1 MATPE
6 LRLLK
11 PEPVKRSRSAGRQ
24 QTQRAPAALRLLQAE
39 RSEEVY
45 PILLEEIVSLGFDRT
60 FIVAVDFET
69 GEVLPSASLNCS
81 KNYLERFR
89 SSLFAADNPVVD
101 VLNSQRPSVVKDS
114 SLHHRS
120 LYCHPIL
127 YSNTTPCWECERE
140 RRAEC
145 LAVDNALRRRKMTLE
160 SQVCGT
166 CNMRAYAALVAAEL
180 PTKQTPD
187 LVLLGN
193 LVEMANRYLSRLF
206 KVEHYYNRMTD
217 MDVTIAQLQTVMQSM
232 SDPVILTDNH
242 TRVIVQ
248 NRAAE
253 RFFKVPDGSSSEGLT
268 EGLAR
273 AVEMNNMLFSA
284 ALSSVAVSGVEAS
297 RDLTLI
303 DAIEGEEMLFEAV
316 CTPTFSRDGMPL
328 GMVTVMRDVTDL
340 RRADQELRTNYEKLR
355 AAEELV
361 RQDRDRLNVIIESVG
376 DPIVVCDGSA
386 KVVLLDPLAHNLFGY
401 GEKQTVPNA
410 IRVKNQAQLDAY
422 VTAFTFGFADKESG
436 TLKLT
441 DPNTKQEIEYDTRS
455 GKIYDERGQ
464 VAFTVT
470 VLRDLTA
477 LRRVEQLKVE
487 RRMLE
492 IEKFAA
498 AGRLAATIAHE
509 VNNPMEAIK
518 NAIYLLSDSIKRDAQ
533 PVYDILKSETE
544 RVARIVRQML
554 GLYRNNEQVKPI
566 SINTLIEDTLLL
578 LNRQLQR
585 TNVEVGTKL
594 RDVPD
599 AVVAADQLRQVL
611 SNLVINAKDSMPD
624 GGRLLLR
631 TRHIRTS
638 REFPLGSI
646 RILVADTGSGIPKE
660 LLHSIFEPFV
670 TTKGEKGTGLGL
682 WIVRGI
688 IGNHGGKI
696 SVRSKVGKGTVFKI
710 ELPAVR

>member
-6 LRLLK
+6 LRLHK
-11 PEPVKRSRSAGRQ
+11 PELVKRRLRLSSRRV
-24 QTQRAPAALRLLQAE
+24 PAALRLLQAE

-45 PILLEEIVSLGFDRT
+45 PILLEEVVGLGFERT

-89 SSLFAADNPVVD
+89 SSLFIAENPVVD
-101 VLNSQRPSVVKDS
+101 VLNSQRPSVIKDS

-127 YSNTTPCWECERE
+127 YSNTTVCWEAERA
-140 RRAEC
+140 RRSEC
-145 LAVDNALRRRKMTLE
+145 LAVDNALHRRKMSLE

-166 CNMRAYAALVAAEL
+166 CNMRAYAALVAVEL
-180 PTKQTPD
+180 PSKDSGD
-187 LVLLGN
+187 LVVLGD
-193 LVEMANRYLSRLF
+193 LIEMANRYLSRLF

-242 TRVIVQ
+242 YSVIVQ
-248 NRAAE
+248 NKAAE
-253 RFFKVPDGSSSEGLT
+253 RFFKIPDSTAAEGLT

-273 AVEMNNMLFSA
+273 AVELNNMLFSA

-297 RDLTLI
+297 RDLTLV

-316 CTPTFSRDGMPL
+316 CTPTFARDGLPL

-340 RRADQELRTNYEKLR
+340 RRADQELRSNYDRLR

-376 DPIVVCDGSA
+376 DPIVVCDGFA
-386 KVVLLDPLAHNLFGY
+386 KIVLLDPLAQNLFV
-401 GEKQTVPNA
+401 GEKEHPPSAVKL
-410 IRVKNQAQLDAY
+410 KNQAQLDAY
-422 VTAFTFGFADKESG
+422 VTAFTFGFGDKESG
-436 TLKLT
+436 TLRLT
-441 DPNTKQEIEYDTRS
+441 DPNSKQEIEYDTRS

-477 LRRVEQLKVE
+477 LRRVEQLRVE

-518 NAIYLLSDSIKRDAQ
+518 NAIYLLNDSVKPEAQ
-533 PVYDILKSETE
+533 PVYDILKAETE

-566 SINTLIEDTLLL
+566 NVNTLVEDTVLL

-585 TNVEVGTKL
+585 TNIEVTMELGDL
-594 RDVPD
+594 PD

-624 GGRLLLR
+624 GGKLRVR
-631 TRHIRTS
+631 TRHVRS
-638 REFPLGSI
+638 SKDFPLGSI
-646 RILVADTGSGIPKE
+646 RILVGDTGAGIPKE
-660 LLHSIFEPFV
+660 LLESIFEPFV

-696 SVRSKVGKGTVFKI
+696 SVRSKLGKGTIFKI
-710 ELPAVR
+710 ELPAAK

>member
-6 LRLLK
+6 LRLQK
-11 PEPVKRSRSAGRQ
+11 PEPPKRRLRVSSRG
-24 QTQRAPAALRLLQAE
+24 APAALRLLQAE

-45 PILLEEIVSLGFDRT
+45 PILLEEIVGLGFQRT

-81 KNYLERFR
+81 KNYLDRFR
-89 SSLFAADNPVVD
+89 SSLFAAENAVVD
-101 VLNSQRPSVVKDS
+101 VLHSQRPSVIRDS

-127 YSNTTPCWECERE
+127 YSNSTVCWEAERE
-140 RRAEC
+140 RRSEC
-145 LAVDNALRRRKMTLE
+145 LAVDNHLRRRKMSLE

-166 CNMRAYAALVAAEL
+166 CNMRAYAALVAVEL
-180 PTKQTPD
+180 PSKSSPE
-187 LVLLGN
+187 LISLSN
-193 LVEMANRYLSRLF
+193 LIEMANRYLSRLF

-242 TRVIVQ
+242 YRVIVQ

-253 RFFKVPDGSSSEGLT
+253 RFFKVPDSTVAEGLT

-273 AVEMNNMLFSA
+273 AVEMNNLLFSA

-316 CTPTFSRDGMPL
+316 CTPTFTRDGMPL

-355 AAEELV
+355 AAEEVV

-386 KVVLLDPLAHNLFGY
+386 KIVLLDPLAQNLFGL
-401 GEKQTVPNA
+401 GEKEILSDTV
-410 IRVKNQAQLDAY
+410 RVKNQAQLDAY

-436 TLKLT
+436 ILKLT

-518 NAIYLLSDSIKRDAQ
+518 NAIYLLNDSVKADAQ

-554 GLYRNNEQVKPI
+554 GLYRNNEQVKPVN
-566 SINTLIEDTLLL
+566 INLLVEDTLLL

-585 TNVEVGTKL
+585 SNVEVSTKL
-594 RDVPD
+594 GELPD

-624 GGRLLLR
+624 GGRLQIR
-631 TRHIRTS
+631 TRHVRHS
-638 REFPLGSI
+638 KEYPLGSI
-646 RILVADTGSGIPKE
+646 RLLVADTGTGIPPE
-660 LLHSIFEPFV
+660 LRKTIFEPFV

-696 SVRSKVGKGTVFKI
+696 SVKSKAGKGTIFKI
-710 ELPAVR
+710 ELPATR

>member
-6 LRLLK
+6 LRLVK
-11 PEPVKRSRSAGRQ
+11 PEPAKRRSRIQARRS
-24 QTQRAPAALRLLQAE
+24 PAALRLLQAE

-45 PILLEEIVSLGFDRT
+45 PILLEEIVALGFERT

-69 GEVLPSASLNCS
+69 GEILPSASLNCS

-89 SSLFAADNPVVD
+89 SSLFASENPVVD
-101 VLNSQRPSVVKDS
+101 VLHTQRPSVVKDS

-127 YSNTTPCWECERE
+127 YSNTTPCWEAERE

-145 LAVDNALRRRKMTLE
+145 LAVDNSLRRRRMSLE

-166 CNMRAYAALVAAEL
+166 CNMRAYAALVSAEL
-180 PTKQTPD
+180 PSKDTPD
-187 LVLLGN
+187 LVSLSN
-193 LVEMANRYLSRLF
+193 LIEMANRYLSRLF

-253 RFFKVPDGSSSEGLT
+253 RFFKVPDSSAAEGLT

-316 CTPTFSRDGMPL
+316 CTPTFTRDGMPL

-340 RRADQELRTNYEKLR
+340 RRADQELRANYDKLR

-386 KVVLLDPLAHNLFGY
+386 KVVLLDPLAQNLFAA
-401 GEKQTVPNA
+401 GEKEGVPNA
-410 IRVKNQAQLDAY
+410 TRVKNQAQLDAY

-441 DPNTKQEIEYDTRS
+441 DPVTRQEIEYDTRS

-518 NAIYLLSDSIKRDAQ
+518 NAIYLLSDSVKRDAQ

-566 SINTLIEDTLLL
+566 NINTLVEDTVLL

-585 TNVEVGTKL
+585 SNVEVTTDLGDL
-594 RDVPD
+594 PD

-624 GGRLLLR
+624 GGKLR
-631 TRHIRTS
+631 IRSRHVHTS

-646 RILVADTGSGIPKE
+646 RILVADTGTGIPKQ
-660 LLHSIFEPFV
+660 LLSSIFEPFV

>member
-1 MATPE
+1 MMATPE

-11 PEPVKRSRSAGRQ
+11 PEPGKRRSRLQARRS
-24 QTQRAPAALRLLQAE
+24 PAALRLLQAE

-45 PILLEEIVSLGFDRT
+45 PILLEEIVALGFERT

-89 SSLFAADNPVVD
+89 SSLFASENPVVD
-101 VLNSQRPSVVKDS
+101 VMHTQRPSVVKDS

-127 YSNTTPCWECERE
+127 YSNATLCWEAERE

-145 LAVDNALRRRKMTLE
+145 LAVDNSMRRRRMSLE

-180 PTKQTPD
+180 PNRDTAD
-187 LVLLGN
+187 LVSLSN
-193 LVEMANRYLSRLF
+193 LIEMANRYLSRLF

-253 RFFKVPDGSSSEGLT
+253 RFFKVPDSSASEGLT

-316 CTPTFSRDGMPL
+316 CTPTFTRDGMPL

-340 RRADQELRTNYEKLR
+340 RRADQELRANYDKLR

-386 KVVLLDPLAHNLFGY
+386 KVVLLDPLAHNLFAA
-401 GEKQTVPNA
+401 GEKEGVPNA
-410 IRVKNQAQLDAY
+410 TRVKNQAQLDAY
-422 VTAFTFGFADKESG
+422 LTAFTFGFADKESG
-436 TLKLT
+436 TLKVT
-441 DPNTKQEIEYDTRS
+441 DPVTRQEIEYDTRS

-518 NAIYLLSDSIKRDAQ
+518 NAIYLLADSVKRDAQ

-566 SINTLIEDTLLL
+566 NVNTLIEDTMLL

-585 TNVEVGTKL
+585 SNVEVATDLGDL
-594 RDVPD
+594 PD

-611 SNLVINAKDSMPD
+611 SNLVINAKDSMAE
-624 GGRLLLR
+624 GGRLRVR
-631 TRHIRTS
+631 TRHVHTS
-638 REFPLGSI
+638 KEFPLGSI
-646 RILVADTGSGIPKE
+646 RILVADTGTGIPRQ
-660 LLHSIFEPFV
+660 LLSSIFEPFV

-688 IGNHGGKI
+688 IGNHGGRI
-696 SVRSKVGKGTVFKI
+696 SVRSKVGQGTVFKI

>member
-11 PEPVKRSRSAGRQ
+11 PEPAKRRVRVTSRR
-24 QTQRAPAALRLLQAE
+24 TPTALRLLQAE

-45 PILLEEIVSLGFDRT
+45 PILLEEIVDLGFQRT

-81 KNYLERFR
+81 KNYLDRFR
-89 SSLFAADNPVVD
+89 SSLFAAGNPVVD
-101 VLNSQRPSVVKDS
+101 VLHSQRPSVVRDS

-127 YSNTTPCWECERE
+127 YNNTTVCWEAERE

-145 LAVDNALRRRKMTLE
+145 LAVDNSARRRKMSLE

-166 CNMRAYAALVAAEL
+166 CSMRAYAALVGVEL
-180 PTKQTPD
+180 PTKSTPE
-187 LVLLGN
+187 LVPLSN
-193 LVEMANRYLSRLF
+193 LIEMANRYLSRLF

-232 SDPVILTDNH
+232 TDPVILTDNH
-242 TRVIVQ
+242 YRVIVQ
-248 NRAAE
+248 NKAAE
-253 RFFKVPDGSSSEGLT
+253 RFFKLPEQVT
-268 EGLAR
+268 EGFVR
-273 AVEMNNMLFSA
+273 AVELNNLLFSA
-284 ALSSVAVSGVEAS
+284 ALSSVAVSGSEAS
-297 RDLTLI
+297 RDLTLV

-316 CTPTFSRDGMPL
+316 CTPTYGRDGMPL

-340 RRADQELRTNYEKLR
+340 RRADEELRANYERLR
-355 AAEELV
+355 KAEEIV
-361 RQDRDRLNVIIESVG
+361 RQDRDRLNVIIENVG
-376 DPIVVCDGSA
+376 DPIVVCDSA
-386 KVVLLDPLAHNLFGY
+386 ARIVLLDPLAQNLFGS
-401 GEKQTVPNA
+401 EKEP
-410 IRVKNQAQLDAY
+410 IRDPLRMKNLAQLDAY
-422 VTAFTFGFADKESG
+422 VTAFTFSFADSESG
-436 TLKLT
+436 PIKLY
-441 DPNTKQEIEYDTRS
+441 DPSSKQEIEYDARS

-477 LRRVEQLKVE
+477 FRRMEQLKVE

-518 NAIYLLSDSIKRDAQ
+518 NAIYLLSDAVKPESQ

-554 GLYRNNEQVKPI
+554 GLYRNNEQVKPVN
-566 SINTLIEDTLLL
+566 INLLVEDTLLL
-578 LNRQLQR
+578 LNRQLGR
-585 TNVEVGTKL
+585 SNIHVVTNLG
-594 RDVPD
+594 DIPD

-611 SNLVINAKDSMPD
+611 SNLVINAKDAMAE
-624 GGRLLLR
+624 GGRLV
-631 TRHIRTS
+631 IRTNHV
-638 REFPLGSI
+638 RRNEGAHGWI
-646 RILVADTGSGIPKE
+646 RITIGDTGSGIPKE
-660 LLHSIFEPFV
+660 MLGTIFEPFV

-688 IGNHGGKI
+688 INNHGGKI
-696 SVRSKVGKGTVFKI
+696 SVRSRQGNGTVFKI
-710 ELPAVR
+710 EIPVVR

>member
-1 MATPE
+1 MMATPE
-6 LRLLK
+6 LRLQK
-11 PEPVKRSRSAGRQ
+11 PEPAKRRLRLPSR
-24 QTQRAPAALRLLQAE
+24 RAPAALRLLQAE

-45 PILLEEIVSLGFDRT
+45 PILLEEIVSLGFERT

-81 KNYLERFR
+81 KTYLERFR

-101 VLNSQRPSVVKDS
+101 VLHSQRASVVRNS

-127 YSNTTPCWECERE
+127 YSNTTVCWESERD
-140 RRAEC
+140 RRSDC
-145 LAVDNALRRRKMTLE
+145 LAVENFTRRRRLSLE
-160 SQVCGT
+160 EQVCNA
-166 CNMRAYAALVAAEL
+166 CQMRAYAALVCVEL
-180 PTKQTPD
+180 PAKEQADVVRLSD
-187 LVLLGN
+187 LVDL
-193 LVEMANRYLSRLF
+193 ANRYLSRLF

-217 MDVTIAQLQTVMQSM
+217 MDITISQLQTVMQSM
-232 SDPVILTDNH
+232 TDPVILTDNH
-242 TRVIVQ
+242 YRVIVQ
-248 NRAAE
+248 NKAAE
-253 RFFKVPDGSSSEGLT
+253 RFFKLPEQVT
-268 EGLAR
+268 EGFVR
-273 AVEMNNMLFSA
+273 AVELNNLLFSA
-284 ALSSVAVSGVEAS
+284 ALSSVAVSGSETS
-297 RDLTLI
+297 RDLTLV

-316 CTPTFSRDGMPL
+316 CTPTYGRDGMPL

-340 RRADQELRTNYEKLR
+340 RRADEELRANYERLR
-355 AAEELV
+355 KAEEIV
-361 RQDRDRLNVIIESVG
+361 RQDRDRLNVIIENVG
-376 DPIVVCDGSA
+376 DPIVVCDSA
-386 KVVLLDPLAHNLFGY
+386 AKIVLLDPLAQNLFGS
-401 GEKQTVPNA
+401 EKEP
-410 IRVKNQAQLDAY
+410 IRDPLQMKNLAQLDAY
-422 VTAFTFGFADKESG
+422 VTSFTFSFADSESG
-436 TLKLT
+436 PLKLY
-441 DPNTKQEIEYDTRS
+441 DPGSRQEVEYDARS

-464 VAFTVT
+464 VAFTVS

-477 LRRVEQLKVE
+477 FRRMEQLKIE

-518 NAIYLLSDSIKRDAQ
+518 NAIYLLSDSVKADAQ
-533 PVYDILKSETE
+533 PIYEILKSETE

-554 GLYRNNEQVKPI
+554 GLYRNNEQVKPV
-566 SINTLIEDTLLL
+566 NVNLLVEDTLLL

-585 TNVEVGTKL
+585 SNVEVITKL
-594 RDVPD
+594 GELPE

-624 GGRLLLR
+624 GGRLLVR
-631 TRHIRTS
+631 TRHVRYNK
-638 REFPLGSI
+638 EYPLGSI
-646 RILVADTGSGIPKE
+646 RLLVADTGSGIPKE
-660 LLHSIFEPFV
+660 LLNTIFEPFV

-696 SVRSKVGKGTVFKI
+696 SVKSKVARGTVLKI

>member
-6 LRLLK
+6 LRLQR
-11 PEPVKRSRSAGRQ
+11 PEPTKRRVASR
-24 QTQRAPAALRLLQAE
+24 RAPAALRLLQAE

-45 PILLEEIVSLGFDRT
+45 PILLEEIVSLGFERT

-81 KNYLERFR
+81 KTYLERFR

-101 VLNSQRPSVVKDS
+101 VLHSQRASVVRNS

-127 YSNTTPCWECERE
+127 YSNTTVCWESERE

-145 LAVDNALRRRKMTLE
+145 LAVDNSQRRRKMSLE

-166 CNMRAYAALVAAEL
+166 CSMRAYAALVAVEL
-180 PTKQTPD
+180 PTKDTSD
-187 LVLLGN
+187 LVLLSN
-193 LVEMANRYLSRLF
+193 LIEMANRYLSRLF

-217 MDVTIAQLQTVMQSM
+217 MDITISQLQTVMQSM
-232 SDPVILTDNH
+232 TDPVILTDNH
-242 TRVIVQ
+242 YRVIVQ
-248 NRAAE
+248 NKAAE
-253 RFFKVPDGSSSEGLT
+253 RFFKSPEQAT
-268 EGLAR
+268 EGLVR
-273 AVEMNNMLFSA
+273 ALELNNLLFTS
-284 ALSSVAVSGVEAS
+284 ALSSVAVAGGDAV
-297 RDLTLI
+297 RDLTLV
-303 DAIEGEEMLFEAV
+303 DAYEGEETLFEAV
-316 CTPTFSRDGMPL
+316 CAPTFSRDGMPL

-340 RRADQELRTNYEKLR
+340 RRADQELRENYDKLR

-386 KVVLLDPLAHNLFGY
+386 KVVLLDPLAQNLFGF
-401 GEKQTVPNA
+401 GEKEAVPDA
-410 IRVKNQAQLDAY
+410 VRVKNQAQLDAY

-436 TLKLT
+436 MLKLS

-518 NAIYLLSDSIKRDAQ
+518 NAIYLLSDSVKADAQ

-566 SINTLIEDTLLL
+566 NINTLIEDTLLL

-585 TNVEVGTKL
+585 SNVEVITKL
-594 RDVPD
+594 GELPE
-599 AVVAADQLRQVL
+599 AVVAAYQLRQVF
-611 SNLVINAKDSMPD
+611 SNLVINAKDSMPE
-624 GGRLLLR
+624 GGRLL
-631 TRHIRTS
+631 
-638 REFPLGSI
+638 
-646 RILVADTGSGIPKE
+646 
-660 LLHSIFEPFV
+660 
-670 TTKGEKGTGLGL
+670 
-682 WIVRGI
+682 VR
-688 IGNHGGKI
+688 
-696 SVRSKVGKGTVFKI
+696 
-710 ELPAVR
+710 

>member
-6 LRLLK
+6 LRLQK
-11 PEPVKRSRSAGRQ
+11 PEPSRRKLRVSAR
-24 QTQRAPAALRLLQAE
+24 RAPAALRLLQAE

-45 PILLEEIVSLGFDRT
+45 PILLEELVALGFERT
-60 FIVAVDFET
+60 FIVAVDFES
-69 GEVLPSASLNCS
+69 GEILPSASLNCS
-81 KNYLERFR
+81 RNYLERFR
-89 SSLFAADNPVVD
+89 SSLFAAENPVVD
-101 VLNSQRPSVVKDS
+101 VLHSQRPSVVKDS

-127 YSNTTPCWECERE
+127 YSNSTPCWEAERE
-140 RRAEC
+140 RRSEC
-145 LAVDNALRRRKMTLE
+145 LAVDNALRRRKMSLE

-166 CNMRAYAALVAAEL
+166 CSMRAYAALVAVEL
-180 PTKQTPD
+180 PSREAPD
-187 LVLLGN
+187 LVLLNN
-193 LVEMANRYLSRLF
+193 LIEMANRYLSRLF

-242 TRVIVQ
+242 YRVMVQ

-253 RFFKVPDGSSSEGLT
+253 RFFKVPDSTINEGLT

-273 AVEMNNMLFSA
+273 AVEMNNLLFSA
-284 ALSSVAVSGVEAS
+284 ALSSVAVSGMEAS

-340 RRADQELRTNYEKLR
+340 RRADQELRSNYEKLR

-376 DPIVVCDGSA
+376 DPIVVCDGFA
-386 KVVLLDPLAHNLFGY
+386 KVVLLDPLAQNLFGV
-401 GEKQTVPNA
+401 GERKETVPDEV
-410 IRVKNQAQLDAY
+410 RLKNQAQLDAY

-436 TLKLT
+436 TLKLA
-441 DPNTKQEIEYDTRS
+441 DPLTKQEIDFDTRS

-518 NAIYLLSDSIKRDAQ
+518 NAIYLLSDAVKADAQ
-533 PVYDILKSETE
+533 PVYEILKSETE

-566 SINTLIEDTLLL
+566 NVNTLVEDTVLL

-585 TNVEVGTKL
+585 TNVEVATELGDL
-594 RDVPD
+594 PD

-624 GGRLLLR
+624 GGMLRLR
-631 TRHIRTS
+631 TRHVRTS
-638 REFPLGSI
+638 KEYPLGNI
-646 RILVADTGSGIPKE
+646 RIIVADTGSGIPKE
-660 LLHSIFEPFV
+660 LINSIFEPFV

-696 SVRSKVGKGTVFKI
+696 SVRSKVAKGTIFKI
-710 ELPAVR
+710 DLPAVR

>member
-1 MATPE
+1 MASPE
-6 LRLLK
+6 LRLQK
-11 PEPVKRSRSAGRQ
+11 PEPSKRRLRVPPRR
-24 QTQRAPAALRLLQAE
+24 TPAALRLLQAE

-45 PILLEEIVSLGFDRT
+45 PILLEEVVNLGFERT

-89 SSLFAADNPVVD
+89 SSLFAAENPVVD
-101 VLNSQRPSVVKDS
+101 VLHSQRPSVIKDS

-127 YSNTTPCWECERE
+127 YSNTTVCWEAERE
-140 RRAEC
+140 RRSEC
-145 LAVDNALRRRKMTLE
+145 LAVDNSLRRRKMSLE

-166 CNMRAYAALVAAEL
+166 CNMRAYAAMVAVEL
-180 PTKQTPD
+180 PLKDTPE
-187 LVLLGN
+187 LVLLNN
-193 LVEMANRYLSRLF
+193 LIEMGNRYLSRLF

-242 TRVIVQ
+242 YRVIVQ
-248 NRAAE
+248 NKAAE
-253 RFFKVPDGSSSEGLT
+253 RFFKIPDSTIAEGLT

-273 AVEMNNMLFSA
+273 AVELNNLLFSA
-284 ALSSVAVSGVEAS
+284 ALSSVAVSGAEAS
-297 RDLTLI
+297 RDLTLV

-316 CTPTFSRDGMPL
+316 CTPTFTRDGMPL

-340 RRADQELRTNYEKLR
+340 RRADQELRSNYDKLR

-386 KVVLLDPLAHNLFGY
+386 KVVLLDPLAQNLFGSDK
-401 GEKQTVPNA
+401 ETVLHA
-410 IRVKNQAQLDAY
+410 TRVKNQAQLDAY

-436 TLKLT
+436 SLKLA
-441 DPNTKQEIEYDTRS
+441 DPATRQEIDYDTRS

-518 NAIYLLSDSIKRDAQ
+518 NAIYLLADAVEPDAQ

-566 SINTLIEDTLLL
+566 NVNTLVEDTLLL

-585 TNVEVGTKL
+585 SNVEVVTNL
-594 RDVPD
+594 RELPD

-611 SNLVINAKDSMPD
+611 SNLVINAKDSMAE
-624 GGRLLLR
+624 GGKLQVR
-631 TRHIRTS
+631 TRHVRTS

-646 RILVADTGSGIPKE
+646 RIIVADTGAGIPRD
-660 LLHSIFEPFV
+660 LLASIFEPFV

-696 SVRSKVGKGTVFKI
+696 SVRSKTGKGTIFKI

>member
-1 MATPE
+1 MMATPE
-6 LRLLK
+6 LRLQK
-11 PEPVKRSRSAGRQ
+11 PEPLKRRLRLPSR
-24 QTQRAPAALRLLQAE
+24 RAPAALRLLQAE

-45 PILLEEIVSLGFDRT
+45 PILLEEIVALGFERT
-60 FIVAVDFET
+60 FIVAIDFET

-89 SSLFAADNPVVD
+89 SSLFATENPVTD
-101 VLNSQRPSVVKDS
+101 VLHSQRPSVVKDS

-127 YSNTTPCWECERE
+127 YSNTSVCWEAERE
-140 RRAEC
+140 RRGEC
-145 LAVDNALRRRKMTLE
+145 LAVDNTMRRRKMSLE

-166 CNMRAYAALVAAEL
+166 CNMRAYAALVAVEL
-180 PTKQTPD
+180 PARDTPE
-187 LVLLGN
+187 VILLNN
-193 LVEMANRYLSRLF
+193 LIEMANRYLSRLF

-242 TRVIVQ
+242 YRVLVQ

-253 RFFKVPDGSSSEGLT
+253 RFLKVPESVVIEGLT

-316 CTPTFSRDGMPL
+316 CTPTFTRDGMPL
-328 GMVTVMRDVTDL
+328 GLVTVMRDVTDL

-355 AAEELV
+355 AAEEVV

-376 DPIVVCDGSA
+376 DPIVVCNGSA
-386 KVVLLDPLAHNLFGY
+386 KVVLLDPLAQNLFGI
-401 GEKQTVPNA
+401 GEKEILSDT

-436 TLKLT
+436 ILKLS

-518 NAIYLLSDSIKRDAQ
+518 NAIYLLSDSVKADAQ

-554 GLYRNNEQVKPI
+554 GLYRNNEQVKPVN
-566 SINTLIEDTLLL
+566 INLLVEDTILL

-585 TNVEVGTKL
+585 SNIDVKTKL
-594 RDVPD
+594 RELSD
-599 AVVAADQLRQVL
+599 AVVAADQFLQVL
-611 SNLVINAKDSMPD
+611 S
-624 GGRLLLR
+624 
-631 TRHIRTS
+631 T
-638 REFPLGSI
+638 
-646 RILVADTGSGIPKE
+646 
-660 LLHSIFEPFV
+660 
-670 TTKGEKGTGLGL
+670 
-682 WIVRGI
+682 
-688 IGNHGGKI
+688 
-696 SVRSKVGKGTVFKI
+696 
-710 ELPAVR
+710 

>member
-6 LRLLK
+6 LRLQK
-11 PEPVKRSRSAGRQ
+11 PEPAKRRLRVSAR
-24 QTQRAPAALRLLQAE
+24 RAPAALRLLQAE

-45 PILLEEIVSLGFDRT
+45 PILLEELVGLGFERT
-60 FIVAVDFET
+60 FIVAVDFES
-69 GEVLPSASLNCS
+69 GEILPSASLNCS

-89 SSLFAADNPVVD
+89 SSLFATENPVVD
-101 VLNSQRPSVVKDS
+101 VLHSQRPCVVKDS

-127 YSNTTPCWECERE
+127 YSNTTVCWEAERE
-140 RRAEC
+140 RRSEC
-145 LAVDNALRRRKMTLE
+145 LAVDNALRRRKMSLE

-166 CNMRAYAALVAAEL
+166 CNMRAYAALVAVEL
-180 PTKQTPD
+180 PAREAPD
-187 LVLLGN
+187 LVLLNN
-193 LVEMANRYLSRLF
+193 LIEMANRYLSRLF

-242 TRVIVQ
+242 YRVIVQ

-253 RFFKVPDGSSSEGLT
+253 RFFKVPDSTINEGLT

-273 AVEMNNMLFSA
+273 AVEMNNLLFSA

-340 RRADQELRTNYEKLR
+340 RRADQELRSNYEKLR

-376 DPIVVCDGSA
+376 DPIVVCDGFA
-386 KVVLLDPLAHNLFGY
+386 KVVLLDPLAQNLFGL
-401 GEKQTVPNA
+401 GERKESVPDEV
-410 IRVKNQAQLDAY
+410 RLKNQAQLDAY

-436 TLKLT
+436 TLKLI
-441 DPNTKQEIEYDTRS
+441 DPLTKQEIEYDTRS

-518 NAIYLLSDSIKRDAQ
+518 NAIYLLSDAVKKDAQ
-533 PVYDILKSETE
+533 PVYEILKSETE

-566 SINTLIEDTLLL
+566 NVNTLVEDTVLL

-585 TNVEVGTKL
+585 SNVDVGTEL
-594 RDVPD
+594 GDLPD

-611 SNLVINAKDSMPD
+611 SNLVINAKDSMAE
-624 GGRLLLR
+624 GGKLRVR
-631 TRHIRTS
+631 TRHVRHS
-638 REFPLGSI
+638 KEFPLGNI

-660 LLHSIFEPFV
+660 LISSIFEPFV

-696 SVRSKVGKGTVFKI
+696 SVRSKPGKGTIFKI
-710 ELPAVR
+710 DLPAVR

>member
-6 LRLLK
+6 LRLQG
-11 PEPVKRSRSAGRQ
+11 PEPAKRRLRVQSR
-24 QTQRAPAALRLLQAE
+24 RAPAALRLLQAE

-45 PILLEEIVSLGFDRT
+45 PILLEEVIAQGFERA

-69 GEVLPSASLNCS
+69 GEILPSASLNCS

-89 SSLFAADNPVVD
+89 SSLFAAENPIVD
-101 VLNSQRPSVVKDS
+101 VLHSQRSSVVKDS

-127 YSNTTPCWECERE
+127 YSNTTVCWESERE

-145 LAVDNALRRRKMTLE
+145 LAVDNAMRRRKMSLE

-166 CNMRAYAALVAAEL
+166 CNMRAYAALVAVEL
-180 PTKQTPD
+180 PTKYSPD
-187 LVLLGN
+187 LVMLSN
-193 LVEMANRYLSRLF
+193 LVDMANRYLSRLF

-242 TRVIVQ
+242 YRVIVQ

-253 RFFKVPDGSSSEGLT
+253 RFFKLPDSTVTEGLS

-340 RRADQELRTNYEKLR
+340 RRADQELRTNYDKLR

-386 KVVLLDPLAHNLFGY
+386 KVVLLDPLAQNLFASS
-401 GEKQTVPNA
+401 EKEGRPDA

-441 DPNTKQEIEYDTRS
+441 DPVGKQDIEYDTRS

-518 NAIYLLSDSIKRDAQ
+518 NAIYLLNDAVKTDAQ
-533 PVYDILKSETE
+533 PVYDILKAETE

-566 SINTLIEDTLLL
+566 NINTLIEDTVLL

-585 TNVEVGTKL
+585 VNVEVVTKL
-594 RDVPD
+594 GELPD

-624 GGRLLLR
+624 GGRLQIR
-631 TRHIRTS
+631 TRHVHLS
-638 REFPLGSI
+638 KEFPLGSI
-646 RILVADTGSGIPKE
+646 RILVADTGTGIPKE
-660 LLHSIFEPFV
+660 LLTSIFEPFV

-696 SVRSKVGKGTVFKI
+696 SVKSKVGEGTIFKI

>member
-6 LRLLK
+6 LRLQK
-11 PEPVKRSRSAGRQ
+11 PEPVKRRLRVTSRG
-24 QTQRAPAALRLLQAE
+24 APAALRLLQAE

-45 PILLEEIVSLGFDRT
+45 PILLEEIVSLGFQRT

-81 KNYLERFR
+81 KNYLDRFR
-89 SSLFAADNPVVD
+89 SSLFAAENPVVD
-101 VLNSQRPSVVKDS
+101 VLHSQRPSVIRDS

-127 YSNTTPCWECERE
+127 YSNTSVCWEAERE

-145 LAVDNALRRRKMTLE
+145 LAVDNNMRRRKMSLE

-166 CNMRAYAALVAAEL
+166 CNMRAYAALVAVEL
-180 PTKQTPD
+180 PSKATPE
-187 LVLLGN
+187 LISLSN
-193 LVEMANRYLSRLF
+193 LIEMANRYLSRLF

-242 TRVIVQ
+242 YRVIVQ

-253 RFFKVPDGSSSEGLT
+253 RFFKVPDSTVAEGLT

-273 AVEMNNMLFSA
+273 AVEMNNLLFSA

-303 DAIEGEEMLFEAV
+303 DAFEGEEMLFEAV
-316 CTPTFSRDGMPL
+316 CTPTFTRDGMPL

-340 RRADQELRTNYEKLR
+340 RRADQELRTNYEKLT

-386 KVVLLDPLAHNLFGY
+386 KVVLLDPLAQNLFGI
-401 GEKQTVPNA
+401 GEKETLSDT

-436 TLKLT
+436 ILKLT

-518 NAIYLLSDSIKRDAQ
+518 NAIYLLADSVRPDAQ

-554 GLYRNNEQVKPI
+554 GLYRNNEQVKPVN
-566 SINTLIEDTLLL
+566 INLLVEDTILL

-585 TNVEVGTKL
+585 SNIEVKTTL
-594 RDVPD
+594 RDLPD

-611 SNLVINAKDSMPD
+611 SNLVINAKDSMAD
-624 GGRLLLR
+624 GGRLLVR
-631 TRHIRTS
+631 SRHVRHS
-638 REFPLGSI
+638 KEYPLGSI
-646 RILVADTGSGIPKE
+646 RLLVADTGSGISRE
-660 LLHSIFEPFV
+660 LRKTIFEPFV

-696 SVRSKVGKGTVFKI
+696 SVKSKVGKGTVFKI

>member
-1 MATPE
+1 MASPE
-6 LRLLK
+6 LRLQK
-11 PEPVKRSRSAGRQ
+11 PEPSKKGMRVSAR
-24 QTQRAPAALRLLQAE
+24 RPPAALRLLQAE

-45 PILLEEIVSLGFDRT
+45 PILLEEVVSLGFERT

-89 SSLFAADNPVVD
+89 SSLFAAENPVVD
-101 VLNSQRPSVVKDS
+101 VLHSQRPSVIKDS

-127 YSNTTPCWECERE
+127 YSNTTVCWEAERE
-140 RRAEC
+140 RRSEC
-145 LAVDNALRRRKMTLE
+145 LAVDNSLRRRKMSLE

-166 CNMRAYAALVAAEL
+166 CNMRAYAAMVAVEL
-180 PTKQTPD
+180 PLKESPD
-187 LVLLGN
+187 LVQLNN
-193 LVEMANRYLSRLF
+193 LIEMGNRYLSRLF

-242 TRVIVQ
+242 YRVIVQ
-248 NRAAE
+248 NKAAE
-253 RFFKVPDGSSSEGLT
+253 RFFKIPDSTIAEGLT

-273 AVEMNNMLFSA
+273 AVELNNLLFSA
-284 ALSSVAVSGVEAS
+284 ALSSVAVSGAEAS
-297 RDLTLI
+297 RDLTLV

-316 CTPTFSRDGMPL
+316 CTPTFTRDGMPL

-340 RRADQELRTNYEKLR
+340 RRADQELRSNYDKLR

-386 KVVLLDPLAHNLFGY
+386 KVVLLDPLAQNLFGS
-401 GEKQTVPNA
+401 EKDTVLHA

-436 TLKLT
+436 SLKLA
-441 DPNTKQEIEYDTRS
+441 DPASRQEIDYDTRS

-518 NAIYLLSDSIKRDAQ
+518 NAIYLLAEAVEPDAQ

-566 SINTLIEDTLLL
+566 NVNTLVEDTLLL

-585 TNVEVGTKL
+585 SNVEIVTKL
-594 RDVPD
+594 RELPD

-611 SNLVINAKDSMPD
+611 SNLVINAKDSMAE
-624 GGRLLLR
+624 GGRLLVR
-631 TRHIRTS
+631 SRHVRTS
-638 REFPLGSI
+638 RDFPLGSI
-646 RILVADTGSGIPKE
+646 RILVADTGSGIPRD
-660 LLHSIFEPFV
+660 LLASVFEPFV

-696 SVRSKVGKGTVFKI
+696 TVRSKVGKGTIFKI